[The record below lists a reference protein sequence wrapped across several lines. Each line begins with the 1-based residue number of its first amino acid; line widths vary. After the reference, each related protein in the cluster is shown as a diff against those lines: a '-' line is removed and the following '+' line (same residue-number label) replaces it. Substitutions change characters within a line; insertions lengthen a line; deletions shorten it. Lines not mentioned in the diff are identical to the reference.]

1 MTTHIINIGDE
12 LLIGQVVNTNASWMA
27 EELNKRN
34 IKVTNISV
42 ISDGADDIRLQLDRS
57 LAEADVVLITGG
69 LGPTKDDITKTVLCN
84 YFGDTLVRHQPT
96 YDQVQRFFERRGLP
110 FTEVNQAQALV
121 PSRCKVILNE
131 VGTAPCMMFTVR
143 SEELGVRSDSF
154 DKGLKTFGSERSANT
169 FVSDAKATFEQP
181 MPKKSDSSALSC
193 KDAIYCVS
201 TWAETSDCISASL
214 SEKIVISMPGV
225 PFEMKWLMQNHILP
239 LLEERLGS
247 QAIVHKT
254 ILTFGIGE
262 SFLADKIAD
271 WEDALPAHIRLAY
284 LPEAGKVRLRLSA
297 YASEIT
303 DYRLQI
309 TDKYLLK
316 NLLEQEVAEQI
327 VKLQKLICENIYGY
341 DDETISM
348 AIGKLLQQQGAMV
361 ATAES
366 CTGGLIGNL
375 ITETPGSSAYYRGGI
390 IAYSNEL
397 KERLLGVRRETLEQ
411 YGAVSEETAIE
422 MARGCLEATGADYA
436 VATTGISGPT
446 GATETKPLGLVYVA
460 VAKRVRS
467 EELGVRSEVVC
478 NRYVFT
484 TTRQQHQQ
492 RTANQALF
500 DLYKLLSKNH

>member
-1 MTTHIINIGDE
+1 MTAHIINIGDE

-42 ISDGADDIRLQLDRS
+42 ISDGADDIRTQLDRS
-57 LAEADVVLITGG
+57 LSEADVVLITGG

-96 YDQVQRFFERRGLP
+96 YDNVKKFFDRRGLP
-110 FTEVNQAQALV
+110 FTEINQAQALV
-121 PSRCKVILNE
+121 PSKCKVILNE
-131 VGTAPCMMFTVR
+131 VGTAPCMVFTIPQ
-143 SEELGVRSDSF
+143 
-154 DKGLKTFGSERSANT
+154 
-169 FVSDAKATFEQP
+169 ATFKQP
-181 MPKKSDSSALSC
+181 SPKKTD
-193 KDAIYCVS
+193 
-201 TWAETSDCISASL
+201 TSV
-214 SEKIVISMPGV
+214 EKIVISMPGV
-225 PFEMKWLMQNHILP
+225 PFEMKWLMQNSVLP

-271 WEDALPAHIRLAY
+271 WEDALPAHIKLAY

-297 YASEIT
+297 YGA
-303 DYRLQI
+303 
-309 TDKYLLK
+309 DKAQ
-316 NLLEQEVAEQI
+316 LEQEVAERI
-327 VKLQKLICENIYGY
+327 EMLKLIIDANIYGY
-341 DDETISM
+341 DDETISSV
-348 AIGKLLQQQGAMV
+348 IGKLLNQKGATV

-366 CTGGLIGNL
+366 CTGGLIGNM
-375 ITETPGSSAYYRGGI
+375 ITEVFGSSAYYKGGI
-390 IAYSNEL
+390 VAYSNEL
-397 KERLLGVRRETLEQ
+397 KERLLGVRHETLEQ

-422 MARGCLEATGADYA
+422 MARGCLAVIGADYA
-436 VATTGISGPT
+436 IATTGISGPT
-446 GATETKPLGLVYVA
+446 GATEEKPLGLVYVA
-460 VAKRVRS
+460 IASR
-467 EELGVRSEVVC
+467 EEVVC

-500 DLYKLLSKNH
+500 DLYKQLTKNC

>member
-1 MTTHIINIGDE
+1 MTAHIINIGDE

-42 ISDGADDIRLQLDRS
+42 ISDGADDIRTQLDRS
-57 LAEADVVLITGG
+57 LSEADVVLITGG

-96 YDQVQRFFERRGLP
+96 YDQVQRFFDRRGLP
-110 FTEVNQAQALV
+110 FTEINQAQALV

-131 VGTAPCMMFTVR
+131 VGTAPCMVFTIPQ
-143 SEELGVRSDSF
+143 
-154 DKGLKTFGSERSANT
+154 
-169 FVSDAKATFEQP
+169 ATFKQP
-181 MPKKSDSSALSC
+181 SPKKTDTSA
-193 KDAIYCVS
+193 A
-201 TWAETSDCISASL
+201 
-214 SEKIVISMPGV
+214 KIVISMPGV
-225 PFEMKWLMQNHILP
+225 PFEMKWLMQNSVLP

-271 WEDALPAHIRLAY
+271 WEDALPAHIKLAY

-297 YASEIT
+297 YGA
-303 DYRLQI
+303 
-309 TDKYLLK
+309 DKAQ
-316 NLLEQEVAEQI
+316 LEQEVAERI
-327 VKLQKLICENIYGY
+327 EMLKLIIDDNIYGY
-341 DDETISM
+341 DDETISSV
-348 AIGKLLQQQGAMV
+348 IGKLLNQKGATV

-366 CTGGLIGNL
+366 CTGGLIGNM
-375 ITETPGSSAYYRGGI
+375 ITEVSGSSAYYKGGI
-390 IAYSNEL
+390 VAYSNEL
-397 KERLLGVRRETLEQ
+397 KERLLGVRHETLEQ

-422 MARGCLEATGADYA
+422 MARGCLAVTGADYA
-436 VATTGISGPT
+436 IATTGISGPT
-446 GATETKPLGLVYVA
+446 GATEEKPLGLVYVA
-460 VAKRVRS
+460 VAS
-467 EELGVRSEVVC
+467 HGEVVC

-500 DLYKLLSKNH
+500 DLYKQLTKNC

>member
-1 MTTHIINIGDE
+1 MTAHIINIGDE

-42 ISDGADDIRLQLDRS
+42 ISDGADDIRTQLDRS
-57 LAEADVVLITGG
+57 LSEADVVLITGG

-96 YDQVQRFFERRGLP
+96 YDNVKKFFDRRGLP
-110 FTEVNQAQALV
+110 FTEINQAQALV
-121 PSRCKVILNE
+121 PSKCKVILNE
-131 VGTAPCMMFTVR
+131 VGTAPCMVFTIPQ
-143 SEELGVRSDSF
+143 
-154 DKGLKTFGSERSANT
+154 
-169 FVSDAKATFEQP
+169 ATFKQP
-181 MPKKSDSSALSC
+181 SPKKTDTSA
-193 KDAIYCVS
+193 
-201 TWAETSDCISASL
+201 
-214 SEKIVISMPGV
+214 EKIVISMPGV
-225 PFEMKWLMQNHILP
+225 PFEMKWLMQNSVLP

-271 WEDALPAHIRLAY
+271 WEDALPAHIKLAY

-297 YASEIT
+297 YGA
-303 DYRLQI
+303 
-309 TDKYLLK
+309 DKAQ
-316 NLLEQEVAEQI
+316 LEQEVAERI
-327 VKLQKLICENIYGY
+327 EMLKLIIDANIYGY
-341 DDETISM
+341 DDETISSV
-348 AIGKLLQQQGAMV
+348 IGKLLNQKGATV

-366 CTGGLIGNL
+366 CTGGLIGNM
-375 ITETPGSSAYYRGGI
+375 ITEVSGSSAYYKGGI

-397 KERLLGVRRETLEQ
+397 KERLLGVRHETLEQ

-422 MARGCLEATGADYA
+422 MARGCLAVTGADYA
-436 VATTGISGPT
+436 IATTGISGPT
-446 GATETKPLGLVYVA
+446 GATEEKPLGLVYVA
-460 VAKRVRS
+460 IAS
-467 EELGVRSEVVC
+467 HEEVVC

-500 DLYKLLSKNH
+500 DLYKQLTKNC

>member
-1 MTTHIINIGDE
+1 MTAHIINIGDE

-42 ISDGADDIRLQLDRS
+42 ISDGADDIRTQLDRS
-57 LAEADVVLITGG
+57 LSEADVVLITGG

-96 YDQVQRFFERRGLP
+96 YDNVKKFFDRRGLP
-110 FTEVNQAQALV
+110 FTEINQAQALV
-121 PSRCKVILNE
+121 PSKCKVILNE
-131 VGTAPCMMFTVR
+131 VGTAPCMVFTIPQ
-143 SEELGVRSDSF
+143 
-154 DKGLKTFGSERSANT
+154 
-169 FVSDAKATFEQP
+169 ATFKQP
-181 MPKKSDSSALSC
+181 SPKKTDTSA
-193 KDAIYCVS
+193 
-201 TWAETSDCISASL
+201 
-214 SEKIVISMPGV
+214 EKIVISMPGV
-225 PFEMKWLMQNHILP
+225 PFEMKWLMQNSVLP

-271 WEDALPAHIRLAY
+271 WEDALPAHIKLAY

-297 YASEIT
+297 YGA
-303 DYRLQI
+303 
-309 TDKYLLK
+309 DKAQ
-316 NLLEQEVAEQI
+316 LEQEVAERI
-327 VKLQKLICENIYGY
+327 DMLKLIIDANIYGY
-341 DDETISM
+341 DNETISLV
-348 AIGKLLQQQGAMV
+348 IGKLLNQKGATV

-366 CTGGLIGNL
+366 CTGGLIGNV
-375 ITETPGSSAYYRGGI
+375 ITEVSGSSAYYKGGI

-397 KERLLGVRRETLEQ
+397 KERLLGVRHETLEQ

-422 MARGCLEATGADYA
+422 MARGCLAVTGADYA
-436 VATTGISGPT
+436 IATTGISGPT
-446 GATETKPLGLVYVA
+446 GATEEKPLGLVYVA
-460 VAKRVRS
+460 ITS
-467 EELGVRSEVVC
+467 HEEVVC

-500 DLYKLLSKNH
+500 DLYKQLTKNC

>member
-1 MTTHIINIGDE
+1 MTVHIINIGDE

-42 ISDGADDIRLQLDRS
+42 ISDGADDIRTQLDRS
-57 LAEADVVLITGG
+57 LSEADVVLITGG

-96 YDQVQRFFERRGLP
+96 YDNVKKFFDRRGLP
-110 FTEVNQAQALV
+110 FTEINQAQALV
-121 PSRCKVILNE
+121 PSKCKVILNE
-131 VGTAPCMMFTVR
+131 VGTAPCMVFTIPQ
-143 SEELGVRSDSF
+143 
-154 DKGLKTFGSERSANT
+154 
-169 FVSDAKATFEQP
+169 ATFKQP
-181 MPKKSDSSALSC
+181 SPKKTD
-193 KDAIYCVS
+193 
-201 TWAETSDCISASL
+201 TSV
-214 SEKIVISMPGV
+214 EKIVISMPGV
-225 PFEMKWLMQNHILP
+225 PFEMKWLMQNSVLP

-271 WEDALPAHIRLAY
+271 WEDALPAHIKLAY

-297 YASEIT
+297 YGA
-303 DYRLQI
+303 
-309 TDKYLLK
+309 DKAQ
-316 NLLEQEVAEQI
+316 LEQEVAERI
-327 VKLQKLICENIYGY
+327 EMLKLIIDANIYGY
-341 DDETISM
+341 DDETISSV
-348 AIGKLLQQQGAMV
+348 IGKLLNQKGATV

-366 CTGGLIGNL
+366 CTGGLIGNV
-375 ITETPGSSAYYRGGI
+375 ITEVSGSSAYYKGGI

-397 KERLLGVRRETLEQ
+397 KERLLDVRHETLEQ

-422 MARGCLEATGADYA
+422 MARGCLAVTGADYA
-436 VATTGISGPT
+436 IATTGISGPT
-446 GATETKPLGLVYVA
+446 GATEEKPLGLVYVA
-460 VAKRVRS
+460 IAS
-467 EELGVRSEVVC
+467 HEEVVC

-500 DLYKLLSKNH
+500 DLYKQLTKNC

>member
-42 ISDGADDIRLQLDRS
+42 ISDGADDIRTQLDRS

-69 LGPTKDDITKTVLCN
+69 LGPTKDDITKTVLCE

-110 FTEVNQAQALV
+110 FTEINQAQALV
-121 PSRCKVILNE
+121 PSRCQVILNE
-131 VGTAPCMMFTVR
+131 VGTAPCMVFEVR
-143 SEELGVRSDSF
+143 SEELGVRSCISD
-154 DKGLKTFGSERSANT
+154 
-169 FVSDAKATFEQP
+169 VS
-181 MPKKSDSSALSC
+181 SDSSMNLEEQS
-193 KDAIYCVS
+193 
-201 TWAETSDCISASL
+201 
-214 SEKIVISMPGV
+214 KIVISMPGV

-254 ILTFGIGE
+254 VLTFGIGE
-262 SFLADKIAD
+262 SFLADKIAH
-271 WEDALPAHIRLAY
+271 WEDALPSYIKLAY

-297 YASEIT
+297 YGA
-303 DYRLQI
+303 DHAA
-309 TDKYLLK
+309 
-316 NLLEQEVAEQI
+316 LEAEVAEQI
-327 VKLQKLICENIYGY
+327 VKLNDIISENIYGY
-341 DDETISM
+341 DDDTISS
-348 AIGKLLQQQGAMV
+348 AIGKMV
-361 ATAES
+361 NHRCASLATAES

-375 ITETPGSSAYYRGGI
+375 ITETPGSSAYYKGGI

-397 KERLLGVRRETLEQ
+397 KERLLGVRHETLEQ

-422 MARGCLEATGADYA
+422 MARGCLAATGADYA
-436 VATTGISGPT
+436 IATTGISGPT
-446 GATETKPLGLVYVA
+446 GATEAKPLGLVYIAIASSNEVA
-460 VAKRVRS
+460 
-467 EELGVRSEVVC
+467 C

>member
-1 MTTHIINIGDE
+1 MTAHIINIGDE

-42 ISDGADDIRLQLDRS
+42 ISDGGDDIRTQLDRS

-69 LGPTKDDITKTVLCN
+69 LGPTKDDITKTVLCE

-110 FTEVNQAQALV
+110 FTEINQAQALV
-121 PSRCKVILNE
+121 PSKCKVILNE
-131 VGTAPCMMFTVR
+131 VGTAPCMVFTMH
-143 SEELGVRSDSF
+143 
-154 DKGLKTFGSERSANT
+154 N
-169 FVSDAKATFEQP
+169 
-181 MPKKSDSSALSC
+181 
-193 KDAIYCVS
+193 
-201 TWAETSDCISASL
+201 
-214 SEKIVISMPGV
+214 SEKIVVSMPGV
-225 PFEMKWLMQNHILP
+225 PFEMKWLMQNSVLP
-239 LLEERLGS
+239 LLQERLGS
-247 QAIVHKT
+247 DAIVHKT

-271 WEDALPAHIRLAY
+271 WEDALPAHIKLAY

-297 YASEIT
+297 YASKIT
-303 DYRLQI
+303 DNRLQI

-316 NLLEQEVAEQI
+316 NLLEQDVAEQI
-327 VKLQKLICENIYGY
+327 VKLEEIIGENIYGY
-341 DDETISM
+341 DDETISS
-348 AIGKLLQQQGAMV
+348 AIGKLLKQKGAML

-366 CTGGLIGNL
+366 CTGGLIGNF
-375 ITETPGSSAYYRGGI
+375 ITEVSGSSAYYKGGI

-397 KERLLGVRRETLEQ
+397 KERLLGVRHETLEQ
-411 YGAVSEETAIE
+411 YGAVSEETAVE
-422 MARGCLEATGADYA
+422 MARGCLAATGADYA
-436 VATTGISGPT
+436 IATTGISGPT
-446 GATETKPLGLVYVA
+446 GGTDEKPRGLVYIA
-460 VAKRVRS
+460 IASRT
-467 EELGVRSEVVC
+467 EVVC

-500 DLYKLLSKNH
+500 DLYKLLNSNG

>member
-1 MTTHIINIGDE
+1 MTAHIINIGDE

-42 ISDGADDIRLQLDRS
+42 ISDGADDIRRQLDRS
-57 LAEADVVLITGG
+57 LSEADVVLITGG

-84 YFGDTLVRHQPT
+84 YFGDTLVRHQST
-96 YDQVQRFFERRGLP
+96 YDNVKKFFDRRGLP
-110 FTEVNQAQALV
+110 FTEINQAQALV
-121 PSRCKVILNE
+121 PSKCKVILNE
-131 VGTAPCMMFTVR
+131 VGTAPCMVFTIPQ
-143 SEELGVRSDSF
+143 
-154 DKGLKTFGSERSANT
+154 
-169 FVSDAKATFEQP
+169 ATFKQP
-181 MPKKSDSSALSC
+181 SPKKTDTSA
-193 KDAIYCVS
+193 
-201 TWAETSDCISASL
+201 
-214 SEKIVISMPGV
+214 EKIVISMPGV
-225 PFEMKWLMQNHILP
+225 PFEMKWLMQNSVLP

-271 WEDALPAHIRLAY
+271 WEDALPEHIKLAY

-297 YASEIT
+297 YGA
-303 DYRLQI
+303 
-309 TDKYLLK
+309 DKAQ
-316 NLLEQEVAEQI
+316 LEQEVAERI
-327 VKLQKLICENIYGY
+327 EMLKLIIDANIYGY
-341 DDETISM
+341 DDETISSV
-348 AIGKLLQQQGAMV
+348 IGKLLNQKGATV

-366 CTGGLIGNL
+366 CTGGLIGNV
-375 ITETPGSSAYYRGGI
+375 ITGVSGSSAYYKGGI

-397 KERLLGVRRETLEQ
+397 KERLLGVRHETLEQ

-422 MARGCLEATGADYA
+422 MARGCLAVTGADYA
-436 VATTGISGPT
+436 IATTGISGPT
-446 GATETKPLGLVYVA
+446 GATEEKPLGLVYVA
-460 VAKRVRS
+460 IASR
-467 EELGVRSEVVC
+467 EEVVC

-500 DLYKLLSKNH
+500 DLYKQLTKNC

>member
-1 MTTHIINIGDE
+1 MTAHIINIGDE

-42 ISDGADDIRLQLDRS
+42 ISDGADDIRTQLDRS
-57 LAEADVVLITGG
+57 LSEADVVLITGG

-96 YDQVQRFFERRGLP
+96 YDNVKKFFDRRGLP
-110 FTEVNQAQALV
+110 FTEINQAQALV
-121 PSRCKVILNE
+121 PSKCKVILNE
-131 VGTAPCMMFTVR
+131 VGTAPCMVFTIPQ
-143 SEELGVRSDSF
+143 
-154 DKGLKTFGSERSANT
+154 
-169 FVSDAKATFEQP
+169 ATFKQP
-181 MPKKSDSSALSC
+181 SPKKTD
-193 KDAIYCVS
+193 
-201 TWAETSDCISASL
+201 TSV
-214 SEKIVISMPGV
+214 EKIVISMPGV
-225 PFEMKWLMQNHILP
+225 PFEMKWLMQNSVLP

-271 WEDALPAHIRLAY
+271 WEDALPAHIKLAY

-297 YASEIT
+297 YGA
-303 DYRLQI
+303 
-309 TDKYLLK
+309 DKAQ
-316 NLLEQEVAEQI
+316 LEQEVAERI
-327 VKLQKLICENIYGY
+327 ETLKLIIDANIYGY
-341 DDETISM
+341 DDETISSV
-348 AIGKLLQQQGAMV
+348 IGKLLNQKGATV

-366 CTGGLIGNL
+366 CTGGLIGNV
-375 ITETPGSSAYYRGGI
+375 ITEVSGSSAYYKGGI

-397 KERLLGVRRETLEQ
+397 KERLLGVRHEMLEQ

-422 MARGCLEATGADYA
+422 MARGCLAVTGADYA
-436 VATTGISGPT
+436 IATTGISGPT
-446 GATETKPLGLVYVA
+446 GATEEKPLGLVYVA
-460 VAKRVRS
+460 IASR
-467 EELGVRSEVVC
+467 EEVVC

-500 DLYKLLSKNH
+500 DLYKQLTKNC

>member
-1 MTTHIINIGDE
+1 MTAHIINIGDE

-42 ISDGADDIRLQLDRS
+42 ISDGADDIRTQLDRS
-57 LAEADVVLITGG
+57 LSEADVVLITGG

-84 YFGDTLVRHQPT
+84 YFGDILVRHQPT
-96 YDQVQRFFERRGLP
+96 YDNVKKFFDRRGLP
-110 FTEVNQAQALV
+110 FTEINQAQALV
-121 PSRCKVILNE
+121 PSKCKVILNE
-131 VGTAPCMMFTVR
+131 VGTAPCMVFTIPQ
-143 SEELGVRSDSF
+143 
-154 DKGLKTFGSERSANT
+154 
-169 FVSDAKATFEQP
+169 ATFKQP
-181 MPKKSDSSALSC
+181 SPKKTDTSA
-193 KDAIYCVS
+193 
-201 TWAETSDCISASL
+201 
-214 SEKIVISMPGV
+214 EKIVISMPGV
-225 PFEMKWLMQNHILP
+225 PFEMKWLMQNSVLP

-271 WEDALPAHIRLAY
+271 WEDALPAHIKLAY

-297 YASEIT
+297 YGA
-303 DYRLQI
+303 
-309 TDKYLLK
+309 DKAQ
-316 NLLEQEVAEQI
+316 LEQEVAERI
-327 VKLQKLICENIYGY
+327 EMLKLIIDANIYGY
-341 DDETISM
+341 DDETISSV
-348 AIGKLLQQQGAMV
+348 IGKLLNQKGATV

-366 CTGGLIGNL
+366 CTGGLIGNV
-375 ITETPGSSAYYRGGI
+375 ITEVSGSSAYYKGGI

-397 KERLLGVRRETLEQ
+397 KERLLGVRHETLEQ

-422 MARGCLEATGADYA
+422 MARGCLAVTGADYA
-436 VATTGISGPT
+436 IATTGISGPT
-446 GATETKPLGLVYVA
+446 GATEEKPLGLVYVA
-460 VAKRVRS
+460 IASR
-467 EELGVRSEVVC
+467 EEVVC

-500 DLYKLLSKNH
+500 DLYKQLTKNC

>member
-1 MTTHIINIGDE
+1 MTAHIINIGDE

-42 ISDGADDIRLQLDRS
+42 ISDGADDIRTQLDRS
-57 LAEADVVLITGG
+57 LSEADVVLITGG

-84 YFGDTLVRHQPT
+84 YFGYTLVRHQPT
-96 YDQVQRFFERRGLP
+96 YDNVKKFFDRRGLP
-110 FTEVNQAQALV
+110 FTEINQAQALV
-121 PSRCKVILNE
+121 PSNCKVILNE
-131 VGTAPCMMFTVR
+131 VGTAPCMVFTIPQ
-143 SEELGVRSDSF
+143 
-154 DKGLKTFGSERSANT
+154 
-169 FVSDAKATFEQP
+169 ATFKQP
-181 MPKKSDSSALSC
+181 SPKKTDTSA
-193 KDAIYCVS
+193 
-201 TWAETSDCISASL
+201 
-214 SEKIVISMPGV
+214 EKIVISMPGV
-225 PFEMKWLMQNHILP
+225 PFEMKWLMQNSVLP

-271 WEDALPAHIRLAY
+271 WEDALPAHIKLAY

-297 YASEIT
+297 YGA
-303 DYRLQI
+303 
-309 TDKYLLK
+309 DKAQ
-316 NLLEQEVAEQI
+316 LEQEVAERI
-327 VKLQKLICENIYGY
+327 EMLKLIIDANIYGY
-341 DDETISM
+341 DDETISSV
-348 AIGKLLQQQGAMV
+348 IGKLLNQKGATV

-366 CTGGLIGNL
+366 CTGGLIGNV
-375 ITETPGSSAYYRGGI
+375 ITEVSGSSAYYKGGI

-397 KERLLGVRRETLEQ
+397 KERLLGVRHETLEQ

-422 MARGCLEATGADYA
+422 MARGCLAVTGADYA
-436 VATTGISGPT
+436 IATTGISGPT
-446 GATETKPLGLVYVA
+446 GATEEKPLGLVYVA
-460 VAKRVRS
+460 IASR
-467 EELGVRSEVVC
+467 EEVVC

-500 DLYKLLSKNH
+500 DLYKQLTKNC

>member
-42 ISDGADDIRLQLDRS
+42 ISDGADDIRTQLDRS

-69 LGPTKDDITKTVLCN
+69 LGPTKDDITKTVLCE

-96 YDQVQRFFERRGLP
+96 YDNVKKFFDRRGLP
-110 FTEVNQAQALV
+110 FTEINQAQALV
-121 PSRCKVILNE
+121 PSKCKVILNE
-131 VGTAPCMMFTVR
+131 VGTAPCMVFTMHNAQPEVL
-143 SEELGVRSDSF
+143 SLGEKCTMHNF
-154 DKGLKTFGSERSANT
+154 
-169 FVSDAKATFEQP
+169 
-181 MPKKSDSSALSC
+181 C
-193 KDAIYCVS
+193 
-201 TWAETSDCISASL
+201 ETNNSQFS
-214 SEKIVISMPGV
+214 KIVVSMPGV
-225 PFEMKWLMQNHILP
+225 PFEMKWLMQNSVLP
-239 LLEERLGS
+239 LLEEKLGAE
-247 QAIVHKT
+247 AIVHKT

-271 WEDALPAHIRLAY
+271 WEDALPTHIKLAY

-297 YASEIT
+297 YASKIT
-303 DYRLQI
+303 DNRLQI

-316 NLLEQEVAEQI
+316 NLLEQEIAEQI
-327 VKLQKLICENIYGY
+327 VKLNEIISENIYGY
-341 DDETISM
+341 DDDTISS
-348 AIGKLLQQQGAMV
+348 AIGKLLNEQGVMV

-375 ITETPGSSAYYRGGI
+375 ITETPGSSVYYKGGI

-397 KERLLGVRRETLEQ
+397 KERLLGVRNETLQQ
-411 YGAVSEETAIE
+411 YGAVSEQTAIE
-422 MARGCLEATGADYA
+422 MARGCLAATGADYA
-436 VATTGISGPT
+436 IATTGISGPT
-446 GATETKPLGLVYVA
+446 GATDEKPRGLVYIA
-460 VAKRVRS
+460 VAKRNERLEMGRNIPLSPLDSLTSSSSFLQGIMQTSLPSALASSVGS
-467 EELGVRSEVVC
+467 PNLGEHLESEVVC

-500 DLYKLLSKNH
+500 DLYKLLNSNE